1 VREFRVQFNGA
12 EFIGEQ
18 AGAGD
23 ALVFLHCGVA
33 DHRQWRAQLD
43 AFSKTHHC
51 ISYSR
56 RGYGETQHDD
66 RAFSEIDDLKLIM
79 DHFGH
84 EKATLVGNSLGG
96 GLSIDFALADPDRV
110 RAVCL
115 VGSAVTGDDGSWY
128 DDANDPPEF
137 EKIWLERKRVQADG
151 TLDQKIQSD
160 LRSWIDGPLSPENR
174 VDGQLRDLFAAMDRL
189 AHTNEKPNNEI
200 VPEKAVERLGE
211 LKVPVLSVCGLL
223 DLPYMVA
230 LHQRF
235 EQKIQNIES
244 HYLENCAHLPA
255 FEKPEAFNPILS
267 AFLQRI

>member
-115 VGSAVTGDDGSWY
+115 VGSAVTGDDGRLMALW
-128 DDANDPPEF
+128 
-137 EKIWLERKRVQADG
+137 IKRSN
-151 TLDQKIQSD
+151 LICD
-160 LRSWIDGPLSPENR
+160 LGLM
-174 VDGQLRDLFAAMDRL
+174 DLFLQKTASMVSCVTYLRQWIVWRIPMKSQTMRL
-189 AHTNEKPNNEI
+189 CPK
-200 VPEKAVERLGE
+200 RLSSGW
-211 LKVPVLSVCGLL
+211 V
-223 DLPYMVA
+223 
-230 LHQRF
+230 
-235 EQKIQNIES
+235 N
-244 HYLENCAHLPA
+244 
-255 FEKPEAFNPILS
+255 
-267 AFLQRI
+267 